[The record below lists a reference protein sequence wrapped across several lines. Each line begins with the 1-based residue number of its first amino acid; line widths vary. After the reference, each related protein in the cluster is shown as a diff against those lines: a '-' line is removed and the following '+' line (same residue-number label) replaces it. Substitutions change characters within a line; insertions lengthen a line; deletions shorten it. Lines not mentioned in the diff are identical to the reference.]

1 MSIREINV
9 SEIIENH
16 PNHQVIITTH
26 AYLYRDG
33 TTLDSGDV
41 CPPSIS
47 GGTNNGDAI
56 WDKLIKKHENI
67 VLVLSGHDPCDSI
80 ILAQDKG
87 ENGNIFGYVQI
98 WESDQSLSH
107 YMKISKE
114 YMSANVFGFREG
126 TITMKD
132 KKWHKWDYIVADTAV
147 SQGFYEQNG
156 KIYLCTL
163 CVPYQEKTYAFDK
176 VFTELLESV
185 V

>member
-1 MSIREINV
+1 MKNKVLFIRITALIFVAVSVIFISDNLFSSAGEKEMSIEV
-9 SEIIENH
+9 SDKS
-16 PNHQVIITTH
+16 TTVPAAVRNFEMNLQH
-26 AYLYRDG
+26 TDNAKMLKHY
-33 TTLDSGDV
+33 DV
-41 CPPSIS
+41 K
-47 GGTNNGDAI
+47 G
-56 WDKLIKKHENI
+56 
-67 VLVLSGHDPCDSI
+67 
-80 ILAQDKG
+80 KG

-176 VFTELLESV
+176 IFTELLESV

>member
-1 MSIREINV
+1 MKNKVLFIRITALFFVAVSVIFISDNLFSSAGEKEMSIEV
-9 SEIIENH
+9 SDKSATVPAAVRNFEMNLQH
-16 PNHQVIITTH
+16 TDNAKMLKH
-26 AYLYRDG
+26 Y
-33 TTLDSGDV
+33 DV
-41 CPPSIS
+41 K
-47 GGTNNGDAI
+47 G
-56 WDKLIKKHENI
+56 
-67 VLVLSGHDPCDSI
+67 
-80 ILAQDKG
+80 KG
-87 ENGNIFGYVQI
+87 ENGNIYGYVQI

-176 VFTELLESV
+176 IFTELLESV

>member
-1 MSIREINV
+1 MKNKVLFIRITALIFVAVSVIFISDNLFSSAGEKEMSIEV
-9 SEIIENH
+9 SDKSATVPAAVRNFEMNLQH
-16 PNHQVIITTH
+16 TDNAKMLKH
-26 AYLYRDG
+26 Y
-33 TTLDSGDV
+33 DV
-41 CPPSIS
+41 K
-47 GGTNNGDAI
+47 G
-56 WDKLIKKHENI
+56 
-67 VLVLSGHDPCDSI
+67 
-80 ILAQDKG
+80 KG

-147 SQGFYEQNG
+147 SQGFYEQND

-176 VFTELLESV
+176 IFTELLESV

>member
-1 MSIREINV
+1 MKNKVLFIRITALIFVAVSVIFISDNLFSSAGEKEMSIEV
-9 SEIIENH
+9 SDKSATVPAAVRNFEMNLQH
-16 PNHQVIITTH
+16 TDNAKMLKH
-26 AYLYRDG
+26 Y
-33 TTLDSGDV
+33 DV
-41 CPPSIS
+41 K
-47 GGTNNGDAI
+47 G
-56 WDKLIKKHENI
+56 
-67 VLVLSGHDPCDSI
+67 
-80 ILAQDKG
+80 KG

-176 VFTELLESV
+176 IFTELLESV